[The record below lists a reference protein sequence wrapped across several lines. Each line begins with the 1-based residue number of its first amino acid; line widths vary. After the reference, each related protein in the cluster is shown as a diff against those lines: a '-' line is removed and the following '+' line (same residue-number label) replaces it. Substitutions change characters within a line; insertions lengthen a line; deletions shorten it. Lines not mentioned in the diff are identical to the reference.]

1 MAGVVLDQAY
11 LSISRFGSSFS
22 CLCVSL
28 FVGWL
33 VGGQR
38 LNRWTPKHLESG
50 STLRHPSMM
59 HVTNSN

>member
-11 LSISRFGSSFS
+11 LPFPD
-22 CLCVSL
+22 LVQVSAV
-28 FVGWL
+28 FVS
-33 VGGQR
+33 GQR

-59 HVTNSN
+59 HVTKSN

>member
-1 MAGVVLDQAY
+1 MLRLG
-11 LSISRFGSSFS
+11 
-22 CLCVSL
+22 SL
-28 FVGWL
+28 FSEQ

-59 HVTNSN
+59 HVTKSN